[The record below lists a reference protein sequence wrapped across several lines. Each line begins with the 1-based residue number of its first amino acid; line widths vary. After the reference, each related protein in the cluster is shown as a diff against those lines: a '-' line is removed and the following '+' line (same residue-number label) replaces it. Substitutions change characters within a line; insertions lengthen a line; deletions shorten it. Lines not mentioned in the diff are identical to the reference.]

1 MHARS
6 WHASLQV
13 VLSGESRHSVPSAA
27 RASPAENGFPTLSG
41 SGSASAVAAGNGV
54 AAEVHP
60 LQPYYEYLSYLFRR
74 PPLPAGQEEMEIGYR
89 DYLQVRQPITP

>member
-1 MHARS
+1 M
-6 WHASLQV
+6 
-13 VLSGESRHSVPSAA
+13 
-27 RASPAENGFPTLSG
+27 
-41 SGSASAVAAGNGV
+41 

-89 DYLQVRQPITP
+89 DYLQARQPITFEISSHDWEIMFRRTCPTCAARQAAFTAADVPCKSLYADWVPAEGDNPLN